1 MPTNNENGIR
11 NFSAAASHSPYLK
24 RALLLR
30 KITAIIAQT
39 PTTIVDCQR

>member
-11 NFSAAASHSPYLK
+11 NFIAAASHSPYLK

-30 KITAIIAQT
+30 NTNASIAQT
-39 PTTIVDCQR
+39 TTTIVDCQR